1 MFKARV
7 CFPRGT
13 FQTNL
18 WPDSFGKNRFESRVF
33 DYNRDFDWS
42 SRQISPKN
50 QDLMVQSTSKPTFFE
65 IHSFSFKKTRAVYYL
80 PWDHLVRSVLYVDIR
95 FILLFSP
102 SFSYGNVQKW
112 YQVSFW
118 GDNYRN
124 TQFPFSFS
132 PIQKKS
138 TNIYHSTTYGVEL
151 WKIFWKN
158 SKIGPPAA
166 SKIQAIFSNFDFI
179 FSNSDNVLCYQSL

>member
-118 GDNYRN
+118 GDNDRN
-124 TQFPFSFS
+124 THFPVYECFFRNFYFIRNDILPESSSVPLSIFQIAFMNDPQGS
-132 PIQKKS
+132 YWVRKNWPC
-138 TNIYHSTTYGVEL
+138 STTQV
-151 WKIFWKN
+151 
-158 SKIGPPAA
+158 
-166 SKIQAIFSNFDFI
+166 
-179 FSNSDNVLCYQSL
+179 C